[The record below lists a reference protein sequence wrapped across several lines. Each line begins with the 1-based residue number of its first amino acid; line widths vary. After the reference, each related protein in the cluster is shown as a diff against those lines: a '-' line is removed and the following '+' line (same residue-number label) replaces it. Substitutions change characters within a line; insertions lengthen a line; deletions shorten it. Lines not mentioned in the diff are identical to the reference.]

1 MRAFPLSTC
10 FAREGD
16 DALAAR
22 RLLLGVP
29 ELGRVGFGRNTLRWH
44 HSPSLGVLGR
54 QNTKR
59 KIAKKKIQKRAKI
72 AETRFRPLRI
82 GRRRGVPGA
91 DMAATWRPVNLPHI
105 PSSKIHVPRCF
116 PSAHRPRRPAGTPG
130 PA

>member
-29 ELGRVGFGRNTLRWH
+29 ELGRVGFGQHALCW
-44 HSPSLGVLGR
+44 SPGLSPNSLTAK
-54 QNTKR
+54 NTKR

-72 AETRFRPLRI
+72 AENPI
-82 GRRRGVPGA
+82 PSPSHWA
-91 DMAATWRPVNLPHI
+91 QAWRPG
-105 PSSKIHVPRCF
+105 C
-116 PSAHRPRRPAGTPG
+116 
-130 PA
+130 